1 MKIPSLYEITLP
13 LLQYLQDEI
22 PKTKKE
28 IAIKRGRFGPYVTD
42 GKKNV
47 SLKGYAIE
55 DVTLEEA
62 IKLIAEKK

>member
-28 IAIKRGRFGPYVTD
+28 MVEFVCAHFKLTETER
-42 GKKNV
+42 KQ
-47 SLKGYAIE
+47 LKPSGG
-55 DVTLEEA
+55 
-62 IKLIAEKK
+62 